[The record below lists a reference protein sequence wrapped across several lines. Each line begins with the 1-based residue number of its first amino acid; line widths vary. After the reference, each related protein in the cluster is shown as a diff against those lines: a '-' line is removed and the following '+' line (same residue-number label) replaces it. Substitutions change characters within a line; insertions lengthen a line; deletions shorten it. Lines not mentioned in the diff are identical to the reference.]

1 MQAEKLFLHVTDTIK
16 EWELKLGT
24 GDTDMKLYYPEQSLA
39 ILLGLR
45 EGYSREE
52 FRAALSA
59 FCREAA
65 PMLGDIRVLGEGR
78 VCLDIPPEGC
88 RYVAERVPAPAF
100 LTELLALMRQKGA
113 DLAAVRDLFA
123 RWAQKKGTHFLERE
137 DAHDGVGHIFY
148 FEDAV
153 VDPYMYC
160 VTQDDFGLAYHRF
173 GREDFAQMEK
183 EGVIE
188 G

>member
-24 GDTDMKLYYPEQSLA
+24 GETDMKLYYPAQSLA
-39 ILLGLR
+39 ILLELG

-52 FRAALSA
+52 LDRALAA
-59 FCREAA
+59 FCREAE
-65 PMLGDIRVLGEGR
+65 PQLGRITVSGKER
-78 VCLDIPPEGC
+78 VCLDIPREGC
-88 RYVAERVPAPAF
+88 CYVAEKVPAPAF
-100 LTELLALMRQKGA
+100 LMELLAVMRKKGA
-113 DLAAVRDLFA
+113 DMAAVRGLFA
-123 RWAQKKGTHFLERE
+123 RWAAQEGTRFLERE

-148 FEDAV
+148 FEDAA

-173 GREDFAQMEK
+173 GREDFVQMEK

>member
-1 MQAEKLFLHVTDTIK
+1 MQAEKLFWHVTDTIK

-24 GDTDMKLYYPEQSLA
+24 GETDMKLYYPAQSLA
-39 ILLGLR
+39 ILLGLG

-52 FRAALSA
+52 FDRALMA
-59 FCREAA
+59 FCREAE
-65 PMLGDIRVLGEGR
+65 PQLGRITVSGKER
-78 VCLDIPPEGC
+78 VCLDIPREGC
-88 RYVAERVPAPAF
+88 RYVAEKIPAPTF
-100 LTELLALMRQKGA
+100 LMELLAVMRKKGA
-113 DLAAVRDLFA
+113 DIETVRGLFA
-123 RWAQKKGTHFLERE
+123 RWAAQEGTHFLERE
-137 DAHDGVGHIFY
+137 DAHNGAGHIFY
-148 FEDAV
+148 FKDAA